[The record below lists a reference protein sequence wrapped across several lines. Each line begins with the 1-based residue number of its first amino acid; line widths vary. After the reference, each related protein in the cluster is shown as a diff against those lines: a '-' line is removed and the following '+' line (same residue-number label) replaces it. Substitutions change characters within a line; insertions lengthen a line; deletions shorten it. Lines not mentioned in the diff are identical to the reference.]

1 MHLICATFVWLKT
14 PQGIPQIRGRLIIPV
29 GMQNLTLPFGG
40 NHNDYSNPGGMVQWH
55 FININTS
62 SGLQNGPGSKPEN
75 DTRSWGLLQNT

>member
-1 MHLICATFVWLKT
+1 
-14 PQGIPQIRGRLIIPV
+14 
-29 GMQNLTLPFGG
+29 MQNLTLPFGG